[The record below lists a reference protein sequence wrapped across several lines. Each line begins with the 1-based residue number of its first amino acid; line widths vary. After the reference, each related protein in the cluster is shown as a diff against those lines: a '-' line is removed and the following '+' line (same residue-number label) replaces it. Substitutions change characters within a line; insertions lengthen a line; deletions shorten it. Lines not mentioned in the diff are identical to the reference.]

1 MDRYEFKDGKSHKF
15 WEVAVS
21 GETLTVRFGKVGTS
35 GQVKEKSFD
44 SAAAAEKERTKLV
57 KEKTGKGYVS
67 AGTSAAPPPA
77 PKAVSVAKPTF
88 EPKTAAVEANDETN
102 PAAIA
107 AAETPARETAA
118 PPSTPPPAVGP
129 ITTPALHTRLIVADA
144 PLPARTRQEK
154 APSTAEA
161 WNLFA
166 TTLTGMA
173 ERDPSPH
180 SWPLHILTDAPRGN
194 VAVATAC
201 SWINELNEACKAA
214 HKGGFTATFVSSRDF
229 LTLYGHFAHWF
240 VATEGA
246 VRAIEVI
253 EALDTT
259 GTRQVGAYAG
269 SSWSRATPLAFR
281 PAITAAPEPQYEAA
295 LAHSV
300 ARAAANPDMAAVLAF
315 VLADD
320 RPSTQHPLKA
330 LAVIEAA
337 AANTTAVGR
346 QAAFVPLIA
355 EIAGDIAKPW
365 REKAEYFL
373 YFVYF
378 MIPPGRI
385 SATAIAAA
393 RAQGESALPT
403 LDWLL
408 HFSQDESRT
417 TIASAILDTHED
429 DALSCILPK
438 LHEKPVR
445 AALELAEK
453 AYPDWVFQRL
463 LVLLATGRNEPIVR
477 ARALKAIEIHGGD
490 LARKWAA
497 ALGPRGERTFEA
509 LTNDANQQLA
519 EPADLPSFLVS
530 PPWRARKSKSADLV
544 VPLPHKADPFVN
556 AVEAKPLSALP
567 AWDQPVEIG
576 SSKDLVELIA
586 SAEERLQAQ
595 TWRRADPPST
605 PPPPAT
611 AAEDVILQ
619 WLSRRLDQIVANI
632 RYANDNGYSRICR
645 HAHRQPE
652 ALALMLWEKPEL
664 MHLGWLNNWDEKIGT
679 MLSRF
684 GERALPGLV
693 GIVENDP
700 AGMLPIIKDLPVPG
714 FAPVA
719 ARALQKMKK
728 AREPGRA
735 WLRQNPR
742 TALLRLVPDAV
753 GPGGVAREEA
763 EYAVRWLNG
772 EKPEIA
778 RTVFEEYAGSD
789 PRAREAIDEVLSRDP
804 FARVPAK
811 VSKLPSWLAV
821 SSLTRPVLKT
831 GGALS
836 DEAMTAL
843 VEMITFIN
851 PDDVYPGVPAM
862 REACTPGSIAR
873 FAWDLFGSWLANGA
887 PSKEGWALRAVGW
900 FGDDECARQLTKI
913 VRKWPGEAAHARAVT
928 GLDVLAD
935 IGSDVAL
942 MNLNGI
948 AEKVKFK
955 GLQERARQK
964 IAAIAEARELSPE
977 ELADRLVPD
986 LDLDDRGGLDLNF
999 GPRRFRAGFDEFLKP
1014 WVKDETGKRLKDLP
1028 KPIKSDDAE
1037 AAKEASAKWA
1047 ALKKDARA
1055 VASLQI
1061 TRLETMLSTGRRT
1074 KPDVFHAFFA
1084 AHPLIRHLAQRLVWG
1099 LYDDD
1104 KTDTLPRISFRVAED
1119 LSFTDAEDNPVEIDV
1134 GAQAHGLIGLAHPLH
1149 MSGEDQARWC
1159 TLFGDYEIAQPFPQL
1174 GRETFALTEAEKAMR
1189 TLTRFEGREVNS
1201 KRLRGMA
1208 SKGWQLGSPQD
1219 GGGISWL
1226 ERSVVLLDGT
1236 RVTAHLH
1243 FEEGLWAGAASEE
1256 PATQTLKDLALG
1268 GSYWRHQD
1276 GRMLGEL
1283 DAVSASEI
1291 IRSIAAL
1298 AEAGGS

>member
-1 MDRYEFKDGKSHKF
+1 MDRYEFKDGTSHKF
-15 WEVAVS
+15 WEVSVT

-67 AGTSAAPPPA
+67 AGTSAAPPPL
-77 PKAVSVAKPTF
+77 PKLAAVKPKI
-88 EPKTAAVEANDETN
+88 EPKTPTVEPLKEAMPETVAPVDTPSKVPATN
-102 PAAIA
+102 PDASPAALTPVD
-107 AAETPARETAA
+107 TPARH
-118 PPSTPPPAVGP
+118 S
-129 ITTPALHTRLIVADA
+129 RLIVTDA
-144 PLPARTRQEK
+144 PLPTRTRPEK
-154 APSTAEA
+154 ARSAAEA
-161 WNLFA
+161 WDLFA
-166 TTLTGMA
+166 TMLNGMA
-173 ERDPSPH
+173 ERQPDPKK
-180 SWPLHILTDAPRGN
+180 WPLHILTDAPR
-194 VAVATAC
+194 VRVDTATAC
-201 SWINELNEACKAA
+201 RWINELNEACRAA
-214 HKGGFTATFVSSRDF
+214 QKGGFTATFVSWRDF
-229 LTLYGHFAHWF
+229 LTLYGHFAHWL

-253 EALDTT
+253 EALDYT
-259 GTRQVGAYAG
+259 GPGQVSAYAH
-269 SSWSRATPLAFR
+269 SPWSRATPLAFR

-300 ARAAANPDMAAVLAF
+300 ARAASDPNTAAVLAF

-330 LAVIEAA
+330 LAVLEAA
-337 AANTTAVGR
+337 AANATAVGR
-346 QAAFVPLIA
+346 QPSLVPLIA
-355 EIAGDIAKPW
+355 EIAGDIAKAW

-385 SATAIAAA
+385 AATAIAAA

-453 AYPDWVFQRL
+453 AYPDWVLQRL
-463 LVLLATGRNEPIVR
+463 LVLIANGRNEPMVR
-477 ARALKAIEIHGGD
+477 GRALKAIEVHGRD
-490 LARKWAA
+490 LARSWAA
-497 ALGPRGERTFEA
+497 ALGPRGERTFDA

-519 EPADLPSFLVS
+519 ETADLPSFLVN

-544 VPLPHKADPFVN
+544 VPLAHKADPFVN
-556 AVEAKPLSALP
+556 PVVAKPPP
-567 AWDQPVEIG
+567 AAPIWDQPIEIG
-576 SSKDLVELIA
+576 SSKDLVDLINA
-586 SAEERLQAQ
+586 AEERLQSQ

-605 PPPPAT
+605 PPPAAN
-611 AAEDVILQ
+611 AAEEEIRA
-619 WLSRRLDQIVANI
+619 WLSHRLDQIVASI

-645 HAHRQPE
+645 HVHRQPE

-664 MHLGWLNNWDEKIGT
+664 MHLGWHNNWDEKIGT

-700 AGMLPIIKDLPVPG
+700 AGMLPIIKDLPAPG

-735 WLRQNPR
+735 WLRQHPR
-742 TALLRLVPDAV
+742 TALLRLVPDVV
-753 GPGGVAREEA
+753 GPGGVAREAA

-772 EKPEIA
+772 EKPEVA
-778 RTVFEEYAGSD
+778 RAVFEEYARSD

-843 VEMITFIN
+843 IEMVSFIN
-851 PDDVYPGVPAM
+851 PDDVYPGVAAM
-862 REACTPGSIAR
+862 REACTPDSIAR
-873 FAWDLFGSWLANGA
+873 FAWDLFGNWLANGA

-955 GLQERARQK
+955 GLQERARDK
-964 IAAIAEARELSPE
+964 IAAIAEARDLSPE

-1104 KTDTLPRISFRVAED
+1104 KSDTAPRISFRVAED

-1149 MSGEDQARWC
+1149 MNGEDQARWGS
-1159 TLFGDYEIAQPFPQL
+1159 LFGDYEIAQPFPQL
-1174 GRETFALTEAEKAMR
+1174 GRETYALTEAEKAMR

-1219 GGGISWL
+1219 GGGISWI

-1236 RVTAHLH
+1236 RVTAHMH

-1256 PATQTLKDLALG
+1256 PSTQTLKDLALG
-1268 GSYWRHQD
+1268 GSYWRNQD

-1291 IRSIAAL
+1291 IRSIAGL